1 MADQKDRTIINRT
14 IQQYVDLLRKKQI
27 PIWRVYLFGSYA
39 KKSQHADSDID
50 LAVFIDKEDIN
61 IFDENLELM
70 KLTRNVDISIEPH
83 TFARI
88 DFDEP
93 DPFVNEIITTG
104 ERII

>member
-1 MADQKDRTIINRT
+1 MADQKDRKIIYRT
-14 IQQYVDLLRKKQI
+14 IQQYVDLLHKNQI

-61 IFDENLELM
+61 SFDENLQLM
-70 KLTRNVDISIEPH
+70 KLTRNVDLSIEPH
-83 TFARI
+83 SFART

-93 DPFVNEIITTG
+93 DPFVNEIIRTG

>member
-1 MADQKDRTIINRT
+1 MADQKDRKIVYQTIRRYIE
-14 IQQYVDLLRKKQI
+14 VLRQKQI

-39 KKSQHADSDID
+39 KNIQHPDSDID
-50 LAVFIDKEDIN
+50 LAVFWDKEDIN
-61 IFDENLELM
+61 GFDENLELM
-70 KLTRNVDISIEPH
+70 KLTRDVDLKIEPH
-83 TFARI
+83 AFAKT

>member
-1 MADQKDRTIINRT
+1 MADQKNRTIINRT

-39 KKSQHADSDID
+39 KESQHADSDID

-70 KLTRNVDISIEPH
+70 KLTRNVDLSIEPH
-83 TFARI
+83 TFART